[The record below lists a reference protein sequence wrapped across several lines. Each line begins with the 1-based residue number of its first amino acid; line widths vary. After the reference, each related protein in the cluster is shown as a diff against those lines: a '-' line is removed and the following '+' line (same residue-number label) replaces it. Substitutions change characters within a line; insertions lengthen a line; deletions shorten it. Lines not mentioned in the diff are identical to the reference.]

1 VARAK
6 GCVVSDAREDIL
18 TRIAHNRTRME
29 RPRYGV
35 PTPMV
40 NDLASLFEIKADNEG
55 AQITPIG
62 SPNRAP
68 GAIASALAA
77 ADLPMRLHLPKDSEL
92 RGLPWDLVPHLALSE
107 TPPGPESAALSAA
120 DYGIAE
126 TGTLVFLSD
135 RGRPSSWHFLPERE
149 FVLLSRSQVVATLED
164 VLALVAPK
172 GMPSTMNLVTGPS
185 CTGDIEQAMEVGAH
199 GPKQLRILMC
209 D

>member
-1 VARAK
+1 MARAK
-6 GCVVSDAREDIL
+6 GTPVTTAREDIL
-18 TRIAHNRTRME
+18 GRIARNRTRTE

-35 PTPMV
+35 PAPMV

-62 SPNRAP
+62 SPTRAP

-92 RGLPWDLVPHLALSE
+92 RGLPWDQVPHLTVSD

-120 DYGIAE
+120 DFGIAE

-135 RGRPSSWHFLPERE
+135 RGRPAAWHFLPERE
-149 FVLLSRSQVVATLED
+149 FVLLSRSQIVATLED
-164 VLALVAPK
+164 VLAVVALN

-185 CTGDIEQAMEVGAH
+185 CTGDIEQTMEVGAH